1 MIEVIFLEEKTMP
14 VIHKSTIRRARQAE
28 RRHERNRA
36 TMNAVKTVVK
46 KVQSALAEKK
56 LEDAKTSLREA
67 VAAIGKAVSKGA
79 LKRNTA
85 SRRVSRLTLRV
96 NALSGSRS

>member
-1 MIEVIFLEEKTMP
+1 MP

-28 RRHERNRA
+28 RRYDRNRA

-56 LEDAKTSLREA
+56 TDDAKTSLREA

>member
-1 MIEVIFLEEKTMP
+1 MP
-14 VIHKSTIRRARQAE
+14 VIHKSTIRRARQSE
-28 RRHERNRA
+28 RRHDRNRA

-46 KVQSALAEKK
+46 KVQSALSDKK
-56 LEDAKTSLREA
+56 AEDAKTSLREA